1 MGWISKINS
10 LFKATGLSQT
20 GASLFTFFSV
30 VILFFAILYAVLQI
44 LYSVSYTHL
53 DVYKRQSSSCF
64 IWVLSGGCDRFS
76 FLAAPEMVPSFTTVT
91 KCESCFNSMNLPLL

>member
-44 LYSVSYTHL
+44 LYLKKKIDFFLKSI
-53 DVYKRQSSSCF
+53 KKIAPPKAF
-64 IWVLSGGCDRFS
+64 I
-76 FLAAPEMVPSFTTVT
+76 FL
-91 KCESCFNSMNLPLL
+91 